1 MQNIF
6 IDILPPW
13 VETGLQPAFYDLES
27 GTVLQ
32 QTARMYAKVREL
44 TEAFNQFSEDV
55 STEINN
61 FEHETNT
68 EIERFEQATN
78 DEIERFEGVVDD
90 TVEEY
95 IQKFNDLHD
104 YVEDYFENLDVQE
117 EINNKLDDMVED
129 GTLQEIITAYIQSNV
144 AWTFDDVAEM
154 KSATNLVVGSYAHT
168 LGFHSVGDN
177 GGAYY
182 VMRAKGENET
192 ENGITTFEIGDTL
205 IAEYVKYGNVS
216 LNSLGV
222 SSTVADNS
230 PIINYAVANF
240 PEGTKFV
247 LYPASA
253 NYVCTSAID
262 LNSKAFYFE
271 SVQSSEYDRVS
282 DVTLQFTA
290 SDGFINTVK
299 ATFKDLCICGNTS
312 TPANSGI
319 KGGGNISNCTICY
332 FGNGING
339 NYKQAFI
346 TECNI
351 HNNTNGIFNIVDSR
365 VTNNTINNNTGNAI
379 QLQAGAND
387 NIITEN
393 KIEWNS
399 LYGVNA
405 YNADHLVVTNNIIDR
420 CGKSGFYIGGSLS
433 ANSIYANN
441 MLRRNGAESTGA
453 DSSNIQINGAYNNLV
468 ISNNVTQ
475 AGNSQDD
482 GSGTTVPSFAIRIT
496 DTYDHNIYL
505 NNNVLTGGTN
515 SNPIS
520 RSNASSVTI
529 VDQLHP
535 IYDNLCI
542 KTERKTASAN
552 NGTAVF
558 TIPFDTLP
566 EAHDQGFYKKVI
578 FTTRTGNDG
587 GYSIKAI
594 YVQFYRQYG
603 AYKVAVSDSTIRTN
617 LTVAGSYDAND
628 GVLLTVTNDHTSE
641 QFQLKC
647 DTYTC

>member
-44 TEAFNQFSEDV
+44 TEAFNTFSTNV
-55 STEINN
+55 TNEINQ
-61 FEHETNT
+61 FEQDTND

-78 DEIERFEGVVDD
+78 DEIERFEGVIDD

-95 IQKFNDLHD
+95 IGKFNDLHD
-104 YVEDYFENLDVQE
+104 YVEDYFDNLDVQE

-154 KSATNLVVGSYAHT
+154 QTATNLVVGSYAHT
-168 LGFHSVGDN
+168 LGFHSIGDN

-182 VMRAKGENET
+182 VIRAKEENET

-222 SSTVADNS
+222 SSTVANNS
-230 PIINYAVANF
+230 PIINYAVSNF

-290 SDGFINTVK
+290 SDGFINTVN

-312 TPANSGI
+312 TPDNSGI
-319 KGGGNISNCTICY
+319 KGGGNISNCTVCY
-332 FGNGING
+332 FRQGING

-346 TECNI
+346 TECNL
-351 HNNTNGIFNIVDSR
+351 HNNTNAIINIVDSR
-365 VTNNTINNNTGNAI
+365 VTNNTINNNRGNGVL
-379 QLQAGAND
+379 LQAGAND
-387 NIITEN
+387 NIITDN
-393 KIEWNS
+393 KIEWNT

-405 YNADHLVVTNNIIDR
+405 YNADHLVVTNNVIDR
-420 CGKSGFYIGGSLS
+420 SGKSGIYIGGNLS
-433 ANSIYANN
+433 ANSVYTNN
-441 MLRRNGAESTGA
+441 VLRRNGAESTGA
-453 DSSNIQINGAYNNLV
+453 DSSNIQINGSYNSLV

-475 AGNSQDD
+475 TGNSQDD
-482 GSGTTVPSFAIRIT
+482 GSGTTVPSYAIYIA
-496 DTYDHNIYL
+496 DTSSHEVYL
-505 NNNVLTGGTN
+505 LGNSLLGGTN
-515 SNPIS
+515 ANPIGK
-520 RSNASSVTI
+520 SNASKVTI
-529 VDQLHP
+529 IDQNHP
-535 IYDNLCI
+535 IYDNLAV
-542 KTERKTASAN
+542 KTSSTITLNPNSTATFVVDFDSLPEQYDIGKSRKIVINYRTTSDYTYGSTVVNVYAYKQNGSYHLDLDETAIATGVTAS
-552 NGTAVF
+552 
-558 TIPFDTLP
+558 
-566 EAHDQGFYKKVI
+566 
-578 FTTRTGNDG
+578 
-587 GYSIKAI
+587 
-594 YVQFYRQYG
+594 
-603 AYKVAVSDSTIRTN
+603 
-617 LTVAGSYDAND
+617 GSYTAED
-628 GVLLTVTNDHTSE
+628 GFVITFTSTS
-641 QFQLKC
+641 QGTFNIKC
-647 DTYTC
+647 TEYIS